1 MQQLE
6 YIYERSS
13 RKLLHLCRGKRR
25 LNPVSNISICFKRK
39 RLLSWKAKMMSF
51 VQHGWGI
58 ENGETFSRKFK
69 LSELMTRTRNFIDC
83 FSSEYER

>member
-1 MQQLE
+1 ME
-6 YIYERSS
+6 SENDAST
-13 RKLLHLCRGKRR
+13 
-25 LNPVSNISICFKRK
+25 
-39 RLLSWKAKMMSF
+39 SF

>member
-1 MQQLE
+1 ME
-6 YIYERSS
+6 SENDAST
-13 RKLLHLCRGKRR
+13 
-25 LNPVSNISICFKRK
+25 
-39 RLLSWKAKMMSF
+39 SF

-58 ENGETFSRKFK
+58 ENGETFSRRGKFK